1 MEEEQIVPIPL
12 SISVFETIA
21 VSEWLIV
28 GIVIERIIHWDFNP
42 KQGES
47 IVSIAEYRQILG
59 DNTNKDK
66 DIARRLQ
73 YLEAYCRNIIKWEL
87 QSYGKW

>member
-28 GIVIERIIHWDFNP
+28 GISIERIIHWDFNP

-47 IVSIAEYRQILG
+47 IVSIAEYRQVLG
-59 DNTNKDK
+59 DNTSKDK

-73 YLEAYCRNIIKWEL
+73 YLEAYCRNIIKLEL
-87 QSYGKW
+87 QSYGK